1 MSDLSAI
8 GLILGTFIVGFV
20 AANYVIK
27 IVNDRYDEVILGVID
42 GVPAS
47 AKHRTLMLYSQCLP
61 TQSSLAAFTVVGAL
75 AYFRA
80 AEEIADTSVR
90 GVAYLCAGLSAWG
103 AIMFVVLGF
112 SHLLY
117 AASILR
123 ETKRD

>member
-20 AANYVIK
+20 AGNYVIK
-27 IVNDRYDEVILGVID
+27 IVNDRYDEVIFGVID
-42 GVPAS
+42 GIPAS
-47 AKHRTLMLYSQCLP
+47 LSHRTFMLYSQCLP
-61 TQSSLAAFTVVGAL
+61 TQSSLAAFSVVGAV
-75 AYFRA
+75 AYFRV

-90 GVAYLCAGLSAWG
+90 GVAYLCAGFTAWA

-112 SHLLY
+112 NHLLY